1 MFGCSVHDS
10 LACKVELGV
19 VFLVKNRTVE
29 SSLRK
34 TEYAALGLFLEPNG
48 RSLASLGFVTDSETL
63 YSCLFQTKER
73 AVTDRTQ
80 NTSNSVKHGADIGR
94 GKVATEAGRSPR
106 EEEVQRIGLMAHVL
120 ISDAVS
126 QVCFRS

>member
-1 MFGCSVHDS
+1 MTVS
-10 LACKVELGV
+10 CKVELG

-63 YSCLFQTKER
+63 YSCLLVGGEK
-73 AVTDRTQ
+73 AC
-80 NTSNSVKHGADIGR
+80 A
-94 GKVATEAGRSPR
+94 PW
-106 EEEVQRIGLMAHVL
+106 
-120 ISDAVS
+120 
-126 QVCFRS
+126 

>member
-94 GKVATEAGRSPR
+94 GKVATEAG
-106 EEEVQRIGLMAHVL
+106 EVLEKKKCNESG
-120 ISDAVS
+120 
-126 QVCFRS
+126 

>member
-1 MFGCSVHDS
+1 MTVSHAKSSSASSSWSRIGRWRAHCGKQSAQHSVF
-10 LACKVELGV
+10 
-19 VFLVKNRTVE
+19 FLSQTG
-29 SSLRK
+29 
-34 TEYAALGLFLEPNG
+34 AA
-48 RSLASLGFVTDSETL
+48 LGFVTDSETL

-106 EEEVQRIGLMAHVL
+106 EEEVQGIGSARC
-120 ISDAVS
+120 VS
-126 QVCFRS
+126 APSRRVGDCWA